1 MTIVPQDLTVAAT
14 ANSGNAPAA
23 GVNNPGNPGSHGRL
37 MDSVYA
43 KQRHIY
49 DLSRKYYLLG
59 RDPLIAGLEVPP
71 GGSVLEI
78 ACGTGRNLI
87 HTARTYPDAQLY
99 GFDIST
105 EMLTTA
111 RRSVERA
118 GLSSR
123 IRLAEGNAEAF
134 DPMELF
140 GIEKFDRVLFS
151 YSLSMIPDWQAAIEA
166 GLATVAPGGSLHI
179 ADFGCQE
186 DMPPL
191 FSRVLRAWLAK
202 FHVEPRAELETVLGD
217 IAGNATIEFEK
228 LYRDYARLAV
238 VRPV

>member
-1 MTIVPQDLTVAAT
+1 MTIVPQDLTVAAA
-14 ANSGNAPAA
+14 ANSGDVPVTGEHNT
-23 GVNNPGNPGSHGRL
+23 GSHGRL
-37 MDSVYA
+37 MDSVYT

-87 HTARTYPDAQLY
+87 LAARSYPDAQLY
-99 GFDIST
+99 GFDISA
-105 EMLTTA
+105 EMLATA
-111 RRSVERA
+111 RRSVEKA

-123 IRLAEGNAEAF
+123 IRLAVGDAEAF

-140 GIEKFDRVLFS
+140 GAEKFDRVFFS
-151 YSLSMIPDWQAAIEA
+151 YSLSMIPDWQAAIAA
-166 GLATVAPGGSLHI
+166 GLAAVTPGGSLHI

-186 DMPPL
+186 DIPPVFGRL
-191 FSRVLRAWLAK
+191 LRAWLAK
-202 FHVEPRAELETVLGD
+202 FHVEPRADLETVLGD
-217 IAGNATIEFEK
+217 LAGNATIEFEK

-238 VRPV
+238 VRPA